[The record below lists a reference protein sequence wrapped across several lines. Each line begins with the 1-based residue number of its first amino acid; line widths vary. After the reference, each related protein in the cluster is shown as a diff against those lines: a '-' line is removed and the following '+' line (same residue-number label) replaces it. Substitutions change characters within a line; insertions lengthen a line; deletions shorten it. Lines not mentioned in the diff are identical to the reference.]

1 MGIIDSLK
9 WRYATKK
16 YGDKIV
22 SNSDLD
28 IVLDSILLAP
38 TSLGLQAF
46 EIEVLDKNN
55 AKRKLLSPACHNQPQ
70 ILDAS
75 HVILFNAWKSV
86 DLSDVDQYMRR
97 ISEIRGT
104 PSENLEGF
112 KNNIIRFTSNMSD
125 SEVFAWS
132 SMQTYIALG
141 IAMATAAELRIDSTP
156 MEGFNRQAV
165 DAIIN
170 PENEKLSCSV
180 ILALGYRDAETDV
193 LANLVKVRKSRAE
206 MIKFG

>member
-16 YGDKIV
+16 YAEKSI

-28 IVLDSILLAP
+28 IILDSILLAP

-46 EIEVLDKNN
+46 EIEVLDKSSV
-55 AKRKLLSPACHNQPQ
+55 KKQLLSPACHNQPQ

-75 HVILFNAWKSV
+75 HIIIFNAWKSV
-86 DLSDVDQYMRR
+86 ELPDIEQYMQR
-97 ISEIRGT
+97 ISATRGT
-104 PSENLEGF
+104 PTENLEGF
-112 KNNIIRFTSNMSD
+112 KNNIIKFIGNMSD
-125 SEVFAWS
+125 SELFAWS

-141 IAMATAAELRIDSTP
+141 IAMATAAELRIDTTP

-165 DAIIN
+165 DVIIN

-180 ILALGYRDAETDV
+180 ILAVGYRNAETDL
-193 LANLVKVRKSRAE
+193 LANLAKVRKSRTE
-206 MIKFG
+206 MIKLG

>member
-1 MGIIDSLK
+1 MGIIDSLQ

-16 YGDKIV
+16 YLDKVV
-22 SNSDLD
+22 SNSDLNT
-28 IVLDSILLAP
+28 ILDSILLSP

-46 EIEVLDKNN
+46 EIEVLDKNS
-55 AKRKLLSPACHNQPQ
+55 AKRQLLSPACHNQPQ

-75 HVILFNAWKSV
+75 HIILFNAWKSV
-86 DLSDVDQYMRR
+86 ELSDIEQYMQR
-97 ISEIRGT
+97 ISATQGT
-104 PSENLEGF
+104 PTENLEGF
-112 KNNIIRFTSNMSD
+112 KNNIIRFTGNLSD
-125 SEVFAWS
+125 SELFAWS

-141 IAMATAAELRIDSTP
+141 IAMATAAELRIDTTP

-170 PENEKLSCSV
+170 ANNEKLSCSV
-180 ILALGYRDAETDV
+180 IMAVGYRNTEIDI
-193 LANLVKVRKSRAE
+193 LANLAKVRKSRTE